1 MLMKE
6 KHQLKTYTFKVVI
19 ERDEDRWHAYC
30 PVLESRG
37 AATWGYTE
45 REALKNIREVI
56 EMVIESMEEHNEH
69 IPTEPS
75 EDVRVFDSP
84 RVAVT
89 V

>member
-1 MLMKE
+1 MKE
-6 KHQLKTYTFKVVI
+6 KHQLKTYTFKVVV
-19 ERDEDRWHAYC
+19 EPDEDRWHAYC

-45 REALKNIREVI
+45 REDLKNIREVI